1 MRNKCDKKF
10 IFCHY
15 DTLCHIKKRYLCSNF
30 CQNSTGKLF
39 VIIKVEN
46 IWTMDEKDKEI
57 LNEVA
62 GENVDDTNKE
72 SCEAQENVELTAEE
86 QLQQELDQA
95 NEKIATLEDKY
106 LRQVA
111 EFDNYRKRTVKE
123 KAELIKNG
131 GERAIESILP
141 VLDDFERAL
150 ANMAKDENAAEIMT
164 GVELI
169 YNKFVGILKQNGL
182 QKIETEGAAFD
193 TDFHEAIAIIP
204 APSEELKGKVLDCV
218 QTGYTLNDKVIRHAK
233 VAVGE

>member
-1 MRNKCDKKF
+1 M
-10 IFCHY
+10 
-15 DTLCHIKKRYLCSNF
+15 SNTEKEI
-30 CQNSTGKLF
+30 QD
-39 VIIKVEN
+39 EN
-46 IWTMDEKDKEI
+46 INIDIDATNEEATSEENNATEQENIELTEEEKLQKE
-57 LNEVA
+57 LNE
-62 GENVDDTNKE
+62 
-72 SCEAQENVELTAEE
+72 
-86 QLQQELDQA
+86 A

-111 EFDNYRKRTVKE
+111 EFDNYRKRTIKE

-169 YNKFVGILKQNGL
+169 YNKFTGILKQNGL
-182 QKIETEGAAFD
+182 QKIETEGADFN

-204 APSEELKGKVLDCV
+204 APNEALKGKVLDCV
-218 QTGYTLNDKVIRHAK
+218 QAGYTLNDKVIRHAK

>member
-1 MRNKCDKKF
+1 M
-10 IFCHY
+10 
-15 DTLCHIKKRYLCSNF
+15 SNTEKEI
-30 CQNSTGKLF
+30 QD
-39 VIIKVEN
+39 EN
-46 IWTMDEKDKEI
+46 INIDIDATNEEVTNEENNATEQENIELTEEERLQKE
-57 LNEVA
+57 LNE
-62 GENVDDTNKE
+62 
-72 SCEAQENVELTAEE
+72 
-86 QLQQELDQA
+86 A

-111 EFDNYRKRTVKE
+111 EFDNYRKRTIKE

-169 YNKFVGILKQNGL
+169 YNKFTGILKQNGL
-182 QKIETEGAAFD
+182 QKIETEGADFN

-204 APSEELKGKVLDCV
+204 APNEALKGKVLDCV
-218 QTGYTLNDKVIRHAK
+218 QAGYTLNDKVIRHAK

>member
-1 MRNKCDKKF
+1 VTNEENNA
-10 IFCHY
+10 
-15 DTLCHIKKRYLCSNF
+15 TE
-30 CQNSTGKLF
+30 Q
-39 VIIKVEN
+39 EN
-46 IWTMDEKDKEI
+46 IELTEEEKLQKE
-57 LNEVA
+57 LNE
-62 GENVDDTNKE
+62 
-72 SCEAQENVELTAEE
+72 
-86 QLQQELDQA
+86 A

-111 EFDNYRKRTVKE
+111 EFDNYRKRTIKE

-169 YNKFVGILKQNGL
+169 YNKFTGILKQNGL
-182 QKIETEGAAFD
+182 QKIETEGADFN

-204 APSEELKGKVLDCV
+204 APNEALKGKVLDCV
-218 QTGYTLNDKVIRHAK
+218 QAGYTLNDKVIRHAK

>member
-1 MRNKCDKKF
+1 M
-10 IFCHY
+10 
-15 DTLCHIKKRYLCSNF
+15 
-30 CQNSTGKLF
+30 
-39 VIIKVEN
+39 
-46 IWTMDEKDKEI
+46 
-57 LNEVA
+57 
-62 GENVDDTNKE
+62 
-72 SCEAQENVELTAEE
+72 TAEE
-86 QLQQELDQA
+86 KLQQELDQA

-111 EFDNYRKRTVKE
+111 EFDNYRKRTMKE

-150 ANMAKDENAAEIMT
+150 ANMAKNENAAEIMT

-182 QKIETEGAAFD
+182 QKIDTEGAEFN
-193 TDFHEAIAIIP
+193 TDFHEAIALVP
-204 APSEELKGKVLDCV
+204 TPDASLKGKVLDCV
-218 QTGYTLNDKVIRHAK
+218 QAGYTLNDKVIRHAK

>member
-1 MRNKCDKKF
+1 M
-10 IFCHY
+10 
-15 DTLCHIKKRYLCSNF
+15 S
-30 CQNSTGKLF
+30 
-39 VIIKVEN
+39 
-46 IWTMDEKDKEI
+46 EKDKEI
-57 LNEVA
+57 LNDAVNETEHSVNEEA
-62 GENVDDTNKE
+62 CEQCEQQEE
-72 SCEAQENVELTAEE
+72 SVELTAEE
-86 QLQQELDQA
+86 KLQQELDQA

-111 EFDNYRKRTVKE
+111 EFDNYRKRTIKE

-182 QKIETEGAAFD
+182 QRIETEGATFD
-193 TDFHEAIAIIP
+193 TDFHEAIAIFP
-204 APSEELKGKVLDCV
+204 APSEDLKGKVLDCV